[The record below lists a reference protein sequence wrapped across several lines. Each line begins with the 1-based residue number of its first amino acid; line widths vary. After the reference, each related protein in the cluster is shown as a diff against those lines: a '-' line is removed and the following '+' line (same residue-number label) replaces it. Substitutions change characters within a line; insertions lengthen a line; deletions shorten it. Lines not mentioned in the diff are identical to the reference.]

1 MLIFLVIAIFFLIMT
16 FAPKGKIYKDDT
28 LDDLKME
35 IHKYSGVN
43 PDMFNNFMTN
53 MELMEDNISRTEL
66 ASYYLY
72 KAIDNAQ
79 EIALYTTGYGTH
91 IVEEISQITTDI
103 GEYSEQIILDE
114 TLLQGNKFQPRYL
127 NEKVN

>member
-114 TLLQGNKFQPRYL
+114 ALLQGNKFQPRYL